1 MKKTK
6 PLSLTILLL
15 LLLLPFVKI
24 SPAQESYIGIQDGH
38 EYLWKLSVYRQ
49 NFGRY
54 FGYNVKE
61 TLNNLLPLDPMIT
74 MERVYLDW
82 VSWWIDPP
90 QSHWPLNVTFIGP
103 EATGALPSPFDNTII
118 TSTPV
123 YGQFGWHLSTNPEYG
138 FYYYGIWYIVND
150 TSSFLRQ
157 TLNLTLSFS
166 PYGMMYVPFAPKT
179 INWTSFI
186 TEFLGVMNSK
196 GGFYKNISATAKS
209 NGYSLNV
216 PTRGFENNTVP
227 INISVTYNSDG
238 VLTYYEFS
246 SEGIKLTK
254 YTLHVPSGMPQLV
267 LTVFVTV
274 IVLLILMVVGV
285 TIGLTVFMKKKES
298 RKILERT
305 KKKDSSLGIM

>member
-6 PLSLTILLL
+6 PLSLIILLI

-24 SPAQESYIGIQDGH
+24 SPAQESYIGMQEGD
-38 EYLWKLSVYRQ
+38 EYLWKLSVYRG

-54 FGYNVKE
+54 FDYNVKE
-61 TLNNLLPLDPMIT
+61 TINKFWPLDPTIN

-82 VSWWIDPP
+82 VGWWIDPP

-103 EATGALPSPFDNTII
+103 EATGTLLSPFDNTII
-118 TSTPV
+118 TSTPA
-123 YGQFGWHLSTNPEYG
+123 YGQFGWHLSRNPDYN
-138 FYYYGIWYIVND
+138 FYFPGVWYIVND

-166 PYGMMYVPFAPKT
+166 PYGIMYVPFAPKT

-186 TEFLGVMNSK
+186 TEFLGVMDSK

-209 NGYSLNV
+209 NGYSLSV
-216 PTRGFENNTVP
+216 PALGFENNHIP
-227 INISVTYNSDG
+227 INISVRYNSNG
-238 VLTYYEFS
+238 VLSYYEFS
-246 SEGIKLTK
+246 SGDIKLTK
-254 YTLHVPSGMPQLV
+254 YWLHEPSDMPKVV
-267 LTVFVTV
+267 LAVFIIV
-274 IVLLILMVVGV
+274 IILLILMVVGV
-285 TIGLTVFMKKKES
+285 TIGLTVFMKKKGS
-298 RKILERT
+298 REALEGI